1 MICLAICHTVCTS
14 CDAIGDDILGAM
26 KASAAASCVLSD
38 VLHRVGGNTTRGL
51 TSSQVEERRNIH
63 GMNEFVIKD
72 EDPLWK
78 KYLKQV
84 CLDYDS
90 LEGMVGII

>member
-1 MICLAICHTVCTS
+1 
-14 CDAIGDDILGAM
+14 M
-26 KASAAASCVLSD
+26 KASDAAACALSD
-38 VLHRVGGNTTRGL
+38 VLHRVGGNITRGL
-51 TSSQVEERRNIH
+51 TTSQAEERRNIH

-84 CLDYDS
+84 RA
-90 LEGMVGII
+90 ETP